1 MFDDVA
7 LLFCIFAGQ
16 NEIMELLERLNR
28 IREQF
33 EDLEHTMADPQVI
46 ADVKRFADI
55 NKEYRDLEPFVEI
68 RNTYDKLLGNIETAE
83 GMLDDPEMKEMA
95 EMELEELIPQRE
107 KLEEK
112 IKMMLIPKD
121 PEDSK
126 DVIFEI
132 RSGAGGDEASIF
144 AGDLLRMYTKYFD
157 QAGLKYEIVHENQ
170 GTVGGYNKITL
181 EVKGK
186 DVYGLLKF
194 ESGAHRVQRVPQT
207 ESQGRVHTSA
217 ATVVVMPKMEFEDID
232 INKADLKVDTFR
244 SSGAGGQ
251 HVNKTESGVRF
262 THLPTGVVAESTD
275 GRSQI
280 KNREIAMQRLINK
293 IREAQIEEQD
303 SEERE
308 KRRSLVGSGDRSDKI
323 RTYNYPQNRVTD
335 HRINLTVYNLDK
347 VVEGDLDEILEALR
361 IAETTEKMK
370 ASGIS

>member
-1 MFDDVA
+1 
-7 LLFCIFAGQ
+7 
-16 NEIMELLERLNR
+16 MELLNQLIK

-33 EDLEHTMADPQVI
+33 EDLEQKMADPQVI

-55 NKEYRDLEPFVEI
+55 NKEYRDLEPFVEVQK
-68 RNTYDKLLGNIETAE
+68 TYQKLLGNIETAE
-83 GMLDDPEMKEMA
+83 NMLQDPEMKEMA
-95 EMELEELIPQRE
+95 EMELEELIPRRD

-112 IKMMLIPKD
+112 IKIMLIPKD

-157 QAGLKYEIVHENQ
+157 SVGLKYEIVHENQ
-170 GTVGGYNKITL
+170 GTVGGYNKVTL
-181 EVKGK
+181 EVTGK

-262 THLPTGVVAESTD
+262 THIPTGVVAESTD

-293 IREAQIEEQD
+293 IREAQIEAQD